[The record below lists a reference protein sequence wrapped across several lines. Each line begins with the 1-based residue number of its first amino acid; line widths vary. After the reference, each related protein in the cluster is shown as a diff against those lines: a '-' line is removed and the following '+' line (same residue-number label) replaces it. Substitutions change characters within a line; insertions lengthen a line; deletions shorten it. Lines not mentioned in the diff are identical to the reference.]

1 MARAKSF
8 FFQGEI
14 REKTFTGKILKETHD
29 HRDAKYK
36 VFHNFNQIKG
46 REILWNI
53 VYCSW
58 QQRMNLKN
66 ARLTDRIVNNV
77 RYLTQKT
84 YIIN

>member
-46 REILWNI
+46 RETSVEHSLLFLATKNEFEK
-53 VYCSW
+53 CS
-58 QQRMNLKN
+58 
-66 ARLTDRIVNNV
+66 
-77 RYLTQKT
+77 
-84 YIIN
+84 INR